1 MVWLALILPNGLWQI
16 DHFNQMITLSMITL
30 SMITLTMITLSGF
43 RWALKAAL
51 QKRFTGKEVRRF
63 RLNKFIDPKM
73 RL

>member
-16 DHFNQMITLSMITL
+16 DHFNQ
-30 SMITLTMITLSGF
+30 MITLTMITLSGF

-73 RL
+73 WL